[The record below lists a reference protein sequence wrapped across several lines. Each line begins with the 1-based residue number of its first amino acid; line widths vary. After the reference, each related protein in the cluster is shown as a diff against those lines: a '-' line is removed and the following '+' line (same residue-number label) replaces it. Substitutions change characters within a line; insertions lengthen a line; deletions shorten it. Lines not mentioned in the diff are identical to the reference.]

1 LIGPCDYIIIT
12 PEGSTDMKL
21 RLVAIGNSRGLRLP
35 KAILEQC
42 RLENEV
48 ELEIEAGRLI
58 IKPARRST
66 RKGWDEAFK
75 KMGSAGEDR
84 LLIDDRLDL
93 DSSDWEW

>member
-1 LIGPCDYIIIT
+1 
-12 PEGSTDMKL
+12 MKL

-75 KMGSAGEDR
+75 KMGVGGGRPAADR
-84 LLIDDRLDL
+84 RPPGPRFLRLGMVAVK
-93 DSSDWEW
+93 

>member
-1 LIGPCDYIIIT
+1 
-12 PEGSTDMKL
+12 MKL

-48 ELEIEAGRLI
+48 ELEIEAGSRLV
-58 IKPARRST
+58 IKPVRRVP

-84 LLIDDRLDL
+84 LLINDRLDL
-93 DSSDWEW
+93 DSKDWDW